1 MLYSRHSSAEHM
13 LLHAPCVSQ
22 HLQQLGKRLCCMMQ
36 TMDRGTLAKLSQLM
50 REAQAGVAARGRT
63 IVVCHSSPLAWSLPE
78 AGFQTSEC
86 PPSGLE
92 RLYSYTIGRT
102 MFETDR
108 LPPDYT
114 QRCNKMEEIWVPTQW
129 SKVRLYKSGLT
140 LCSCP
145 AILA

>member
-1 MLYSRHSSAEHM
+1 
-13 LLHAPCVSQ
+13 
-22 HLQQLGKRLCCMMQ
+22 MQ

-50 REAQAGVAARGRT
+50 REAQPGVALRGQT

-129 SKVRLYKSGLT
+129 SKVRLYKAGLT
-140 LCSCP
+140 LCSCT